1 MGPGDTANKY
11 GIKGIKIAARKYGV
25 KTCCAKKV
33 GLINA
38 LPPAGLTELEASKA

>member
-25 KTCCAKKV
+25 KNLLCQEGRFDQCPASR
-33 GLINA
+33 GIN
-38 LPPAGLTELEASKA
+38 